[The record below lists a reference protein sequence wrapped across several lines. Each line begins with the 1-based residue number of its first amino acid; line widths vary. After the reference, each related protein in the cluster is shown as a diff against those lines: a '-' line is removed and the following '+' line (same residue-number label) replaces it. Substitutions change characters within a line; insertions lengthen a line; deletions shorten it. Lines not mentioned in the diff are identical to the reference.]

1 MGRRAA
7 VWVALGLMQLVVVVT
22 LALAGPDA
30 SPHAA
35 PIRIVAPP
43 VVAASL
49 VDSANALDGR
59 PFSARALTTAD
70 EARASVA
77 SGRSVAAVVVDLR
90 NETDVLYV
98 ASANGEDLNRAIVRE
113 VARVEG
119 AYGRRADV
127 RDVVRA
133 DRGDADHRRVYLLTG
148 LAVATGLVVA
158 MVSTWRRG
166 PRSETLAA
174 GAHRLA
180 VNGAAAVVV
189 GGLLA
194 VYAGHA
200 YGTDLAGWWIVLAL
214 TIFAVSATTYAFESL
229 FGVIGIGVAVT
240 VLVLAAAPLVTLV
253 HPLLLPQPWAAITP
267 WLPHGAALAAGT
279 SQAYFGADQLV
290 RPVAVLVAWSVLSV
304 LTSIVARRERLR
316 DAT

>member
-1 MGRRAA
+1 M
-7 VWVALGLMQLVVVVT
+7 ALGLLQLVVVLT
-22 LALAGPDA
+22 LALAGPDD
-30 SPHAA
+30 SPHRA
-35 PIRIVAPP
+35 PIRIVASP
-43 VVAASL
+43 VVAAAL
-49 VDSANALDGR
+49 VDTANALDGT
-59 PFSARALTTAD
+59 PFSARPLATAAQ
-70 EARASVA
+70 ARASVT

-90 NETDVLYV
+90 NEKDVLYL

-113 VARVEG
+113 VALVEG

-127 RDVVRA
+127 RDLVRA
-133 DRGDADHRRVYLLTG
+133 DAGDTDHQRVYLLTG

-174 GAHRLA
+174 GARRLV

-189 GGLLA
+189 GGVLAAYASHSYGTGLA
-194 VYAGHA
+194 VWWLVAA
-200 YGTDLAGWWIVLAL
+200 LA
-214 TIFAVSATTYAFESL
+214 IFAVSSATYALESL
-229 FGVIGIGVAVT
+229 FGVVGIGVAIT
-240 VLVLAAAPLVTLV
+240 VLVLAAAPLVTAA

-279 SQAYFGADQLV
+279 SQAYFGADQVV
-290 RPVAVLVAWSVLSV
+290 RPLAVLVAWSVLAV

-316 DAT
+316 AATT